1 MTAFEHDARLRI
13 DVLELADTVDT
24 RIQGVLDR
32 LHIDRTDPRYEQ
44 VIDAIMGLCLVVDA
58 ARAYAHDDV
67 ETGDELARTMGRYA
81 DRVLDGVE

>member
-1 MTAFEHDARLRI
+1 MTASEHDARLRS
-13 DVLELADTVDT
+13 DVLALADKVDA

-32 LHIDRTDPRYEQ
+32 LHIDSADPRYER

-67 ETGDELARTMGRYA
+67 AHGDDLAKSVGRYA
-81 DRVLDGVE
+81 GRVLDGVE